1 MISTQKI
8 EDIVNEHIDP
18 SSEYIVEVTVSV
30 GNSILVLI
38 DSDEGISI
46 DRCVKVSRAV
56 EQSLDRDEEDFELE
70 VSSAGLSSPLKVVRQ
85 YKKNIGRHL
94 DVVTSSGQKYTGM
107 LVEVSDNN
115 FAIEVDEMVKP
126 EGKKRKELVV
136 KKMAV
141 AYSEI
146 KSATIVISFR

>member
-1 MISTQKI
+1 MISKQKI
-8 EDIVNEHIDP
+8 EHIVNEHIDP
-18 SSEYIVEVTVSV
+18 SSEYIVEVTVSAS
-30 GNSILVLI
+30 NSILVLI

-94 DVVTSSGQKYTGM
+94 DVVTSNGQKYTGK
-107 LVEVSDNN
+107 LVEVDDNN
-115 FAIEVDEMVKP
+115 FAIEVEEMVKP

-136 KKMAV
+136 KKMAF
-141 AYSEI
+141 AYADI
-146 KSATIVISFR
+146 KSSTIVISFR

>member
-1 MISTQKI
+1 MISKQKI

-18 SSEYIVEVTVSV
+18 SSEYIVEVTVSAS
-30 GNSILVLI
+30 NSILVLI
-38 DSDEGISI
+38 DSDEGISS

-94 DVVTSSGQKYTGM
+94 DVVTSNGQKYTGK
-107 LVEVSDNN
+107 LVEVDDNN
-115 FAIEVDEMVKP
+115 FAIEVEEMVKP

-136 KKMAV
+136 KKMAF